1 MYYYLVLH
9 IIFLINI
16 MNNKNNISPKM
27 THISSLTN
35 KPLYWATNDNTNYW
49 EPQGLCLEKE
59 GPDVQPKEN
68 CPSSE
73 KAEAAVLGC
82 GRCFL
87 VSGKGEL
94 IKVEEIMKTE
104 G

>member
-1 MYYYLVLH
+1 M
-9 IIFLINI
+9 FGE
-16 MNNKNNISPKM
+16 
-27 THISSLTN
+27 TRARC
-35 KPLYWATNDNTNYW
+35 AT
-49 EPQGLCLEKE
+49 
-59 GPDVQPKEN
+59 KEN
-68 CPSSE
+68 CPSRE

-94 IKVEEIMKTE
+94 IEVEEIMKTE